1 MFQLFEIAYNRRLLI
16 FKMFVREVESFDE
29 NWEHDSCHSIP
40 VLLFNNAKFYLLN
53 SG

>member
-1 MFQLFEIAYNRRLLI
+1 
-16 FKMFVREVESFDE
+16 MFVREVESFDE